1 MKTSTILSISV
12 GSVIAGV
19 LAYAVYFDHR
29 RRNDPE
35 FRKSLRREAR
45 RQEKAIKEQAD
56 AHDARQKDAI
66 KAAMAKAKDQGF
78 PTNDEDKEA
87 FFMGELQRGENM
99 CTDGSDP
106 VDAAMCF
113 YKALKVYPQPRDLIS
128 IYDKT
133 VPQPVLDVLA
143 EMIALDKTIAI
154 GPFGPGASSSG
165 SSANVE

>member
-1 MKTSTILSISV
+1 MSLTNVSHP
-12 GSVIAGV
+12 

-45 RQEKAIKEQAD
+45 RQERAIKEQAD

-87 FFMGELQRGENM
+87 FFMGELQRGETM
-99 CTDGSDP
+99 CTDGMLLKSLP
-106 VDAAMCF
+106 VTCCCTTAC
-113 YKALKVYPQPRDLIS
+113 
-128 IYDKT
+128 
-133 VPQPVLDVLA
+133 
-143 EMIALDKTIAI
+143 
-154 GPFGPGASSSG
+154 
-165 SSANVE
+165 